1 MKKITNLILAIILFT
16 GLNNAQ
22 TQTSILKGKITDSKT
37 NEVLVDAIVFISYNF
52 MNNTNGD
59 GEFLIKNIP
68 FGEYVIKVSR
78 IGYKSVEKKI
88 SISEETQILNINLEP
103 SLIRLNDIIVS
114 SDRNEHFVK
123 NSVYSVNVI
132 SDELIEEKSF
142 NTVSDALS
150 NEAGISLMR
159 DGIWGT
165 EINIRGLSKENVVA
179 LIDGNRVSTSTD
191 VSARLSMIDMND
203 IDRVEV
209 IKGASSSIYGS
220 GATGGVINI
229 VTKEPEMFS
238 SFRIRGNVSSGINSV
253 NNLLSTSGNIFL
265 GDESWSAKLSGSYRK
280 AENTQTPSGELKNSQ
295 FEDYSYS
302 ASLNYSPFD
311 ENFIKVNYQSFK
323 AIDVGIPGASVFP
336 VTADVRYP
344 DEKRELFSIGYEIQN
359 LSKVIYKISLKY
371 SNQFIG
377 RNVEN
382 IPNIVQNIPANQT
395 SPARRVSVLKI
406 APNAEH
412 KSNNIQLQ
420 TNFMLSKQNNLITG
434 IDYWD
439 RTYSGNRERFQKIEV
454 LNAQNEVVNT
464 INKVFG
470 EKPLPNSKY
479 SSIGVYAQ
487 NDNQLIENKLNL
499 SLGGRVDFIKVTGE
513 KTLNPLYEITNGI
526 LDYDPSTQKVIWNE
540 VEENNLSYS
549 ANAGLRYSLLSN
561 LDLTLSAGLSF
572 RSPSLEERF
581 QYIDQGSF
589 VRIGT
594 PDLKSEQGKSLD
606 LGLRYYQ
613 SNLKVISSV
622 FYNYFDNLV
631 AEVPGTFEGRNAF
644 IKTNIGKARLYGFEI
659 DTEYNFYDDYLVYAS
674 AAFVNGYDIT
684 NDDNLPEIPPFNGM
698 IGFRFELIDFLKADF
713 NSIFTADQ
721 NKTAQGEVSTPGY
734 AYFNIYLTTE
744 LIRLSGIG
752 IQFSGGIENLFNKE
766 YRNHLSTNR
775 GFIKS
780 EPGRNLFLKMNLNW

>member
-1 MKKITNLILAIILFT
+1 MRKIANLLLAIILIPV
-16 GLNNAQ
+16 LNNAQ
-22 TQTSILKGKITDSKT
+22 IQTSILKGKISDSKT
-37 NEVLVDAIVFISYNF
+37 NEVLADAIVFISYNF

-68 FGEYVIKVSR
+68 FGEYDLKVSR

-88 SISEETQILNINLEP
+88 SISEKTKELNISLEP

-132 SDELIEEKSF
+132 SNELIEEKSF

-150 NEAGISLMR
+150 KETGISLMR

-165 EINIRGLSKENVVA
+165 EINIRGLSKENIVA

-265 GDESWSAKLSGSYRK
+265 GDESWSAKLNGSYRK

-359 LSKVIYKISLKY
+359 LTKVIYKVSLKY

-382 IPNIVQNIPANQT
+382 IPNIIQNVPASQGN
-395 SPARRVSVLKI
+395 PARRVSVLKI

-412 KSNNIQLQ
+412 KSNNIHLQ
-420 TNFMLSKQNNLITG
+420 TNFMLSKHNNLITG
-434 IDYWD
+434 IDYWV

-487 NDNQLIENKLNL
+487 NDNQLVENKLNL

-513 KTLNPLYEITNGI
+513 KTLNPIYEITNGNI
-526 LDYDPSTQKVIWNE
+526 DYAPSTQKVIWNE

-549 ANAGLRYSLLSN
+549 ANTGLRYSLLSN

-589 VRIGT
+589 VRVGS

-606 LGLRYYQ
+606 FGLRYYQ
-613 SNLKVISSV
+613 SDVKIISSV

-644 IKTNIGKARLYGFEI
+644 IKTNIGKARLFGFEI

-674 AAFVNGYDIT
+674 ASFVNGYDIT
-684 NDDNLPEIPPFNGM
+684 NDDNLPEIPPINGM
-698 IGFRFELIDFLKADF
+698 IGFRFDLIDFLKADF

-721 NKTAQGEVSTPGY
+721 NKTAQGEINTPGY
-734 AYFNIYLTTE
+734 AYFNFYLTTE
-744 LIRLSGIG
+744 LIKLSGMG
-752 IQFSGGIENLFNKE
+752 IQFSGGIENIFNKE
-766 YRNHLSTNR
+766 FRNHLSTNR

-780 EPGRNLFLKMNLNW
+780 EPGRNLFLKMNLKW